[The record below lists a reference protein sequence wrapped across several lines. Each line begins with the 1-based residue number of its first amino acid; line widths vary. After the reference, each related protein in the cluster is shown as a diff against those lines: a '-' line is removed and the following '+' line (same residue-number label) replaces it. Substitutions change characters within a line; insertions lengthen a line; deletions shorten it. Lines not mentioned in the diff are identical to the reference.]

1 MRVKILNVKLAR
13 AWQRW
18 EIFLDVKKSKVKDH
32 KRLLRFITAG
42 LCPSLNQACGRLD
55 ENMSRGSKGKTW
67 KVRKESDHSVR
78 SKTRARNKTSCAI
91 MASASDWTTF
101 SFDLFDRICEK
112 RKTNGGDILRQI
124 TSKRLTICH
133 GEVFS
138 LVQQH
143 LIREQI
149 LPGYNRA
156 PELNN
161 ELQIPNKVEGNNN
174 FYAQPWWKWS
184 TSSRYS

>member
-1 MRVKILNVKLAR
+1 M
-13 AWQRW
+13 
-18 EIFLDVKKSKVKDH
+18 
-32 KRLLRFITAG
+32 
-42 LCPSLNQACGRLD
+42 
-55 ENMSRGSKGKTW
+55 
-67 KVRKESDHSVR
+67 
-78 SKTRARNKTSCAI
+78 I
-91 MASASDWTTF
+91 MASASDRSSF

-133 GEVFS
+133 GELFS

-156 PELNN
+156 LELNN
-161 ELQIPNKVEGNNN
+161 EFQTRLKVTTIFKHSPDENGRPDRDIPKMSIKDDLQLCKCLHL
-174 FYAQPWWKWS
+174 AKMWS
-184 TSSRYS
+184 FDQL

>member
-1 MRVKILNVKLAR
+1 MKIWVVVPREKLEKYEKSPTTLSDR
-13 AWQRW
+13 KPELKTKPVAWSW
-18 EIFLDVKKSKVKDH
+18 H
-32 KRLLRFITAG
+32 
-42 LCPSLNQACGRLD
+42 
-55 ENMSRGSKGKTW
+55 
-67 KVRKESDHSVR
+67 
-78 SKTRARNKTSCAI
+78 
-91 MASASDWTTF
+91 WTIF

-149 LPGYNRA
+149 LPGYNGA

-161 ELQIPNKVEGNNN
+161 ELRVPNKVCIKIFAQNIPKMSVKGDLQLCKRLHFAKIWRFDQLWEIQFQDDKKKCWGNYPK
-174 FYAQPWWKWS
+174 FP
-184 TSSRYS
+184 